1 MTWRC
6 WMKMFLVQITN
17 VFQFLSKS
25 SKGGVHFRSPI
36 HTPQKINKPNY
47 LVGGSNPQ
55 PLGPEVRR
63 PTDSTMLVVPYLPN
77 PSPLGWPLSVT
88 LSLYA
93 CTCLNLVW
101 SSDSRNH
108 YDNWLSGR
116 HFRVFVTAA
125 PKKKNPLNPWFINK
139 QYEHRMAI
147 SKPWSSQSDTPKWI
161 AQNLYTKN

>member
-1 MTWRC
+1 M
-6 WMKMFLVQITN
+6 LDEN
-17 VFQFLSKS
+17 VPSTHNQCFPVPFQVKQRWGSFP
-25 SKGGVHFRSPI
+25 VPDPPP
-36 HTPQKINKPNY
+36 PQKINKPNY

-63 PTDSTMLVVPYLPN
+63 PTYSTMLVVPYLPN

-125 PKKKNPLNPWFINK
+125 PKKKKSAEPLIHK
-139 QYEHRMAI
+139 QTIR
-147 SKPWSSQSDTPKWI
+147 TPHGNFKTLI
-161 AQNLYTKN
+161 QPIRYAQMNRPKSPH